1 MANSNWKQRWRLL
14 AIIVVLLG
22 LGGWKLR
29 GMFSNVGYSP
39 VQPIPFSHRLH
50 AGINHIP
57 CMYCHA
63 GVERG
68 KVSPIPALNV
78 CMGCHSVVD
87 ANLPVIQRIAAAY
100 NSGKPFHWVRIYAL
114 PRFVKF
120 NHQPHIEA
128 GVACQTCHGP
138 VQTMS
143 QVYQYKEFWMG
154 QCINCHRART
164 YLPSPRD
171 RAHRDLAYFHGRE
184 VNAPTDCN
192 TCHN

>member
-22 LGGWKLR
+22 LGGWKLS

-50 AGINHIP
+50 AGVNHIP

-63 GVERG
+63 GVERD
-68 KVSPIPALNV
+68 KIAPIPALNV

-87 ANLPVIQRIAAAY
+87 ANLPVIQRIASAY

-128 GVACQTCHGP
+128 GIACQTCHGP